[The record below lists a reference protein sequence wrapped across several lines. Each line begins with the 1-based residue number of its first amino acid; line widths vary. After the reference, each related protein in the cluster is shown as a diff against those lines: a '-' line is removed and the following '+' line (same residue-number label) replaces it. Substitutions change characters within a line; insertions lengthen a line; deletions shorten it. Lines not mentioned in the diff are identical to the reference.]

1 MEAFLRSAKR
11 LSRSSWTLGEAA
23 QFAALKEGYL
33 LQFLSKR
40 TKTLSPKGTPN
51 PVRT

>member
-11 LSRSSWTLGEAA
+11 PSRSSWTLEEAA

-33 LQFLSKR
+33 LQFLSKH
-40 TKTLSPKGTPN
+40 KDALAI
-51 PVRT
+51 VLD